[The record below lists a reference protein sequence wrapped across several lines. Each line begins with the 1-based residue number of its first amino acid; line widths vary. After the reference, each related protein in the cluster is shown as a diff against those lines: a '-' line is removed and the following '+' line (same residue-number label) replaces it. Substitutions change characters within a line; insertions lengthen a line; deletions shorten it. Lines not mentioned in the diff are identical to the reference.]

1 MPEPPSPAAASVRPV
16 STAVPA
22 ARTRC
27 PRCAYAL
34 TGLPGAPDPQSPY
47 SATTAPL
54 RCPECALEIP
64 AGSHCLVGG
73 ASPAVVDPSGSRSVL
88 AVAIGAVVL
97 IGGPWICIVG
107 GTALIEFLRS
117 GTPSRGIRMSTLQG
131 LGVGT
136 LFGLLGLSIAGWFV
150 WRSWRRADPSRAG
163 GDRAGARM
171 RRAMV
176 VPGGVHLWSGEPAAD
191 AKPRSLAGG
200 DIRDVRGRRH
210 VPLFRQPGAAEAG
223 AIDLVTP
230 IVVWSMNDAKQA
242 SNLSDGRPAGT
253 LWLLMPQGQRAEPI
267 AQAIERTLRA
277 DPADVPVPVESKTMG
292 AVPTPT
298 VGGDPNRL
306 AVPVAITAATAPAAP
321 RCPRCSH
328 AYADVPDGPWWE
340 PLPRDVTCGGCGLAI
355 RAGAIVI
362 GGDSRRRAG
371 TRTAL
376 KPWAMGAVIGL
387 VVGTVALVALST
399 FLIGPS
405 SPMLGL
411 FVQVVGVACLP
422 LGIIVVAVWGG
433 RRVPRALARFQD
445 GGETWCFEPGRLR
458 IITRDGPES
467 DVLDV
472 PARGISRVTFAQP
485 FVADNSTPHQ
495 LDVLTVRGTAGELGL
510 AGELK
515 LAVPLPAEADQDVV
529 AARALEALRK

>member
-1 MPEPPSPAAASVRPV
+1 LPDATAGPV
-16 STAVPA
+16 

-47 SATTAPL
+47 DATTATL

-117 GTPSRGIRMSTLQG
+117 GTPSGGVRMSTLQG
-131 LGVGT
+131 FGVGAV
-136 LFGLLGLSIAGWFV
+136 FGLLGLSIAGWFI
-150 WRSWRRADPSRAG
+150 WRTWRRADPSRAG

-210 VPLFRQPGAAEAG
+210 VPLFRRPGAAEPG
-223 AIDLVTP
+223 AIDFVTP
-230 IVVWSMNDAKQA
+230 IVVWTSGDARHA
-242 SNLSDGRPAGT
+242 SNLADGRPAGT
-253 LWLLMPQGQRAEPI
+253 LWLLMPHGQRAEPI
-267 AQAIERTLRA
+267 AQSIERTLRA
-277 DPADVPVPVESKTMG
+277 ATAEPPVAVETTRMG

-298 VGGDPNRL
+298 VGGDANRL

-340 PLPRDVTCGGCGLAI
+340 PLPRDVTCGECGLAI

-362 GGDSRRRAG
+362 GGDSRRSG
-371 TRTAL
+371 GSSTAL
-376 KPWAMGAVIGL
+376 KPWAMGAVIGS
-387 VVGTVALVALST
+387 VVGSVALIALST

-422 LGIIVVAVWGG
+422 LGIAVVAFWGG
-433 RRVPRALARFQD
+433 RRIPRALERFQH

-458 IITRDGPES
+458 IITRDGPKA
-467 DVLDV
+467 DVVDV

-485 FVADNSTPHQ
+485 FVADSSRPRRF
-495 LDVLTVRGTAGELGL
+495 DVLTVRGTAGELGL
-510 AGELK
+510 AGELT